1 MRRRRLR
8 DLSIVQNT
16 SNSEEGNSKQQTVVG
31 SSNVPETLDEP
42 EEFQTKIG
50 KTRRV
55 RGRTLLRDLYD
66 LDPVERV
73 KERFALEVSDDY
85 IKKAL
90 GKRWRDNKSTLKKQY
105 FKKDISL
112 EEKLRNVPPGML
124 RYQWEDA
131 VRFWNSKK
139 GEDREQVGTSSRQK
153 QKFTHTAG
161 SRSFA
166 FVAEAKE
173 VKSGQK
179 VGRLQL
185 FEITHRKKYGSP
197 MTSEAGEIMEKLKEK
212 KAEYEAIAS
221 SDNFVN
227 LENIDNRIITE
238 VLGPESNTCLPKVKL
253 KLKFRGLRDQIAQMQ
268 ANTVEQ
274 IAEVQRKYE
283 ELQQQLRAEAAKREA
298 AAAAREAEARA
309 MGLKYSTGFGTYSW
323 STRNTQ
329 PQCFGKHMV
338 NSQGTSNSKF
348 STTSSSSTIPT
359 GRQCAREMH
368 VDILSDQDVIDNL
381 PPAMKLA
388 WLGLISLTMIRLR
401 LDNLVEHRT

>member
-1 MRRRRLR
+1 MIGKMRRRRLR

-16 SNSEEGNSKQQTVVG
+16 PNSEEGNNEQQTVVG

-42 EEFQTKIG
+42 EEFQTESG
-50 KTRRV
+50 GTCRV
-55 RGRTLLRDLYD
+55 RGRMLLRDLYD

-112 EEKLRNVPPGML
+112 EEKLRNVPPRML

-139 GEDREQVGTSSRQK
+139 GEDRERVGTSSSQK

-166 FVAEAKE
+166 SVAEAEE

-185 FEITHRKKYGSP
+185 FEITHRKKDGSP

-212 KAEYEAIAS
+212 KAEYEAIALSDS
-221 SDNFVN
+221 SVN

-238 VLGPESNTCLPKVKL
+238 VLDLERYG
-253 KLKFRGLRDQIAQMQ
+253 RIAQMQ
-268 ANTVEQ
+268 ANTVEK

-283 ELQQQLRAEAAKREA
+283 ELQQQLRAEAAEREA
-298 AAAAREAEARA
+298 AAAAKEAEARA
-309 MGLKYSTGFGTYSW
+309 MCSYEELKLE
-323 STRNTQ
+323 
-329 PQCFGKHMV
+329 KV
-338 NSQGTSNSKF
+338 
-348 STTSSSSTIPT
+348 
-359 GRQCAREMH
+359 A
-368 VDILSDQDVIDNL
+368 IL
-381 PPAMKLA
+381 
-388 WLGLISLTMIRLR
+388 LIMQFYLLK
-401 LDNLVEHRT
+401 